1 MKYLITHGTPHEDDY
16 EMLHDRLISCEPMIF
31 LERTAV
37 NVSKSIDDILEKT
50 VSYISNPLGILYK
63 TVVSYISTPIGHP
76 GKGHPE

>member
-1 MKYLITHGTPHEDDY
+1 MFQNPL
-16 EMLHDRLISCEPMIF
+16 MI
-31 LERTAV
+31 
-37 NVSKSIDDILEKT
+37 ILEKT